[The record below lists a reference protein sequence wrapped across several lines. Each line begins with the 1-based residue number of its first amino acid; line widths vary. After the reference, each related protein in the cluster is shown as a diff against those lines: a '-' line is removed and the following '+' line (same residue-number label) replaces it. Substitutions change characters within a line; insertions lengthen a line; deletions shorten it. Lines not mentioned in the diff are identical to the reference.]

1 MSLRSERG
9 RRRSEVRE
17 GSEETRAG
25 VQWLSVR
32 PETEVMFWKAKQA
45 VEKVRG
51 ERLDEDAVLAALCRS
66 YLSGVRTSR
75 VTTSSPCG
83 TENDLLPRGTENDSL
98 PRGTENDS
106 LPRGSE
112 SDSWE
117 PGANDGAAPYR
128 VAVTVC
134 SECNRGCR
142 RCFRRHRRVEAR
154 SDTTTNASSTHCR
167 RRAAPSPQL
176 GSNDK
181 VPTDRTS
188 NSVGPASNRAGLTS
202 G

>member
-1 MSLRSERG
+1 
-9 RRRSEVRE
+9 
-17 GSEETRAG
+17 
-25 VQWLSVR
+25 
-32 PETEVMFWKAKQA
+32 MFWKAKQA
-45 VEKVRG
+45 VEKERG
-51 ERLDEDAVLAALCRS
+51 ERLDEDAVLEALCRS
-66 YLSGVRTSR
+66 DLSGVRTSR

-83 TENDLLPRGTENDSL
+83 SKNDSL

-142 RCFRRHRRVEAR
+142 R
-154 SDTTTNASSTHCR
+154 
-167 RRAAPSPQL
+167 
-176 GSNDK
+176 
-181 VPTDRTS
+181 
-188 NSVGPASNRAGLTS
+188 
-202 G
+202 